1 MIIAD
6 THVHFYPC
14 YDAGLALR
22 GLISRLHL
30 LDPASE
36 KAAFLTE
43 RQECCFFTDLRDGR
57 IDLPDGLTV
66 EATPEDDALRVVD
79 GGKHELYLF
88 AGRQIATKERLE
100 VLTLASDTMIEDGLP
115 TRDVISQA
123 LKNGSV
129 PVLAWALGKW
139 LGKRNG
145 IVGEL
150 IRSYGN
156 NELLVGDSSMR
167 PTFFPQPALINEAI
181 SKGTSIIAGSDPLPF
196 KGDEQYMGTYA
207 TLIDGAI
214 EESAPVTSVKNI
226 LRTSTNTSFRR
237 TGNRC
242 GIVSVIGRQI
252 KL

>member
-22 GLISRLHL
+22 GLIARLHL
-30 LDPASE
+30 LDPGAE

-66 EATPEDDALRVVD
+66 EPTPEADALSVLD
-79 GGKHELYLF
+79 GGKHEMYLF

-100 VLTLASDTMIEDGLP
+100 VLTLASDTIIEDGLP
-115 TRDVISQA
+115 TREVISQA

-150 IRSYGN
+150 LRSYSN

-167 PTFFPQPALINEAI
+167 PTCFPQPALINDAI
-181 SKGTSIIAGSDPLPF
+181 RKGTSIIAGSDPLPF

-207 TLIDGAI
+207 TLIDGSI
-214 EESAPVTSVKNI
+214 NESAPVTSVRNI
-226 LRTSTNTSFRR
+226 LHTATSASFKR
-237 TGNRC
+237 TGTRC
-242 GIVSVIGRQI
+242 GIVSVVARQV